1 MIGRAVAGAA
11 LLAGLAAGA
20 TSLAP
25 MVAADPAMPSCPLAV
40 KLLCSVLPVAP
51 DLDGDVDY
59 TQHGPDV
66 DGGDLAPEAGP
77 PTDPCASGCI

>member
-1 MIGRAVAGAA
+1 MIARVVATAA
-11 LLAGLAAGA
+11 LLCGLAAGG

-25 MVAADPAMPSCPLAV
+25 AVRADPAMPSCPLAV
-40 KLLCSVLPVAP
+40 RLLCSVLPVAP

-66 DGGDLAPEAGP
+66 DGGNLAPEAGP